1 MPTVS
6 MLYAYPVTVD
16 SAEFLNNTG
25 RDLEAEIEGD
35 DGVRKVVNFLN
46 NLHRIVYDDLIY
58 TVGPRRIK
66 ELIIAAHKDELQ
78 ADIKKALFVQGEYLL
93 DNTDIS
99 LWNGTVM
106 AANGTVSVTDSTP
119 ILQKIVSPAV
129 IDILRNTNPNI
140 LYMGE

>member
-6 MLYAYPVTVD
+6 ALYNYPITVD
-16 SAEFLNNTG
+16 STEFLNNTG
-25 RDLEAEIEGD
+25 RDLAAELDGD

-46 NLHRIVYDDLIY
+46 NLHRIVYEDLIY
-58 TVGPRRIK
+58 TVGPRRLK
-66 ELIIAAHKDELQ
+66 EMILMEYKEDLE
-78 ADIKKALFVQGEYLL
+78 ADVKKALFVQGEYLL

-99 LWNGTVM
+99 LWNGTVV
-106 AANGTVSVTDSTP
+106 AANGTVSVTDSDL
-119 ILQKIVSPAV
+119 ILQKIVSPAI